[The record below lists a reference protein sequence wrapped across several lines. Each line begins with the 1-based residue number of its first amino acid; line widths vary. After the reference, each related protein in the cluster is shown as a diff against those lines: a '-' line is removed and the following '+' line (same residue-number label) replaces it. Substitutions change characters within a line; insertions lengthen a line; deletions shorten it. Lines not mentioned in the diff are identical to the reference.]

1 MIILFYLWQFSVS
14 LGFSPISNQLPQG
27 IGQVIF
33 RIVSLKVSNIATVM
47 NEDVVHLLWIIGII
61 IRNIWLFLIFISLS
75 GKMRGRLMNLEEY
88 VKQTIILG

>member
-14 LGFSPISNQLPQG
+14 FWFSPISNQLPEG

-61 IRNIWLFLIFISLS
+61 IRNVWFFLIFISLS
-75 GKMRGRLMNLEEY
+75 GKMVNG
-88 VKQTIILG
+88 GG